1 MSVSI
6 EILNQRVVGPL
17 VRDEKGRADRAA
29 VGVAAIA
36 RIEKHFEDFI
46 VDLVDRV
53 LERDENQ
60 LRRLL
65 ERQLTFG
72 CSWGLFFG
80 EKVKV
85 EANSAVKLNETRRG
99 SGEAERSETLPGMSL
114 PPHEQSGNW
123 HTSLRHFAAV
133 LSGVG

>member
-1 MSVSI
+1 VSVSV

-36 RIEKHFEDFI
+36 RIEKHFEHFI
-46 VDLVDRV
+46 VDLVHRV

-72 CSWGLFFG
+72 CSVSVSVR
-80 EKVKV
+80 K
-85 EANSAVKLNETRRG
+85 
-99 SGEAERSETLPGMSL
+99 
-114 PPHEQSGNW
+114 
-123 HTSLRHFAAV
+123 
-133 LSGVG
+133 